1 MLFVTRAR
9 FGVCTR
15 KIGRAMSEHQAQYG
29 MRFLWGQELRK
40 NR

>member
-29 MRFLWGQELRK
+29 TRFLWGQELRK